1 MMRSERVVAIVMAA
15 GESRRYGDAD
25 KRRASGPWEGTLLGA
40 SLAKVREAFTYHR
53 VVLRTGDD
61 PACLGL
67 ADDTPLIRATRAE
80 HGLGASLAEAF
91 TALTHDPA
99 LADVQAAA
107 ILLGDMPA
115 IRCVT
120 LLHLQRLANA
130 EHILRPCHAGHPGH
144 PVLFGRAFWPA
155 LTRLDGDAG
164 ARRLIRQ
171 HPEHYREIKINDP
184 GILLDIDTPAD
195 LQFEIRNTDAQVPY

>member
-1 MMRSERVVAIVMAA
+1 MHSERVVAVIMAA
-15 GESRRYGDAD
+15 GSSRRFGEED

-40 SLAKVREAFTYHR
+40 SLAKAREAFACHR
-53 VVLRTGDD
+53 VVLRRRDD

-91 TALTHDPA
+91 AALSQDPS

-107 ILLGDMPA
+107 ILLGDMPT
-115 IRCVT
+115 IRRDT
-120 LLHLQRLANA
+120 LLHLQRLADA
-130 EHILRPCHAGHPGH
+130 EHILRPCHAGRPGH
-144 PVLFGRAFWPA
+144 PVLFGRAFWAA
-155 LTRLDGDAG
+155 LTCLDGDAG

-171 HPEHYREIKINDP
+171 HPERYREFEVDDP

-195 LQFEIRNTDAQVPY
+195 LKRITPPDGDATR

>member
-1 MMRSERVVAIVMAA
+1 MHSERVVAVIMAA
-15 GESRRYGDAD
+15 GGSRRYGDAD

-40 SLAKVREAFTYHR
+40 SQAKAREAFACHR
-53 VVLRTGDD
+53 VVVRAGDD

-67 ADDTPLIRATRAE
+67 AENTPLIRATRAE

-91 TALTHDPA
+91 VALASDPA

-115 IRCVT
+115 IRSDT
-120 LLHLQRLANA
+120 LLHLQRLADT
-130 EHILRPCHAGHPGH
+130 EHILRPCYAGRPGH

-155 LTRLDGDAG
+155 LTRLDGDTG

-171 HPEHYREIKINDP
+171 HPERYREVEVDDP

-195 LQFEIRNTDAQVPY
+195 LQFEIRNTDAQAPY

>member
-1 MMRSERVVAIVMAA
+1 MSELVVAVIMAA
-15 GESRRYGDAD
+15 GSSRRFGEQD
-25 KRRASGPWEGTLLGA
+25 KRRALLAEGETLLNA
-40 SLAKVREAFTYHR
+40 SFAHAAEVFTHCR
-53 VVLRTGDD
+53 VVLRDTET
-61 PACLGL
+61 PAHLGL
-67 ADDTPLIRATRAE
+67 DEHAPVIGIAHAE
-80 HGLGASLAEAF
+80 RGLGTSLAEAF

-115 IRCVT
+115 IRCDT

-184 GILLDIDTPAD
+184 GILLDIDTPAE
-195 LQFEIRNTDAQVPY
+195 LQHLATPTGGGARR